1 MNNINSFESVDFYQL
16 DELYSDEQK
25 LVRDSVRQFVN
36 QEIIP
41 NIEDWYEKNH
51 FPLEILILPS
61 VIENSAPSSVP
72 LLEII
77 DI

>member
-51 FPLEILILPS
+51 FPLEIL
-61 VIENSAPSSVP
+61 V
-72 LLEII
+72 
-77 DI
+77 

>member
-1 MNNINSFESVDFYQL
+1 MYMNNINSFESVDFYQL

-41 NIEDWYEKNH
+41 NIEDWY
-51 FPLEILILPS
+51 
-61 VIENSAPSSVP
+61 
-72 LLEII
+72 
-77 DI
+77 

>member
-41 NIEDWYEKNH
+41 NIEDIT
-51 FPLEILILPS
+51 FPATFVPC
-61 VIENSAPSSVP
+61 ENLATLSAIKARITVSTLYMPTA
-72 LLEII
+72 I
-77 DI
+77 